1 MKLRKK
7 LGTESPDGTAISTKM
22 VGSAKKVMGAIAAA
36 RAAKRINER
45 KQILQRQLNENTAKM
60 NIIKKS

>member
-1 MKLRKK
+1 M
-7 LGTESPDGTAISTKM
+7 GTESPDGTAISTKM

-45 KQILQRQLNENTAKM
+45 K
-60 NIIKKS
+60 